1 MQNAQTLLILGS
13 RLNIRQVSYNWK
25 AFASRAFKIQVDVDP
40 AELVKPTV
48 VPDLAVQC
56 DLGVFLEELD
66 RRLDSSEYDSSRHSA
81 WLEWCKE
88 RRRRYPVVAAKYRTP
103 DGPINPY
110 HFADIVFQKLTGDDV
125 VVSANASGCII
136 PFQVAHI
143 KKGMR
148 LFSNSGSAS
157 MGYDSPAAVGAAVAG
172 NGKRVIC
179 FAGDGSI
186 QLNIQ
191 ELQTIV
197 HHRLPIKI
205 FVINN
210 NGYLSIRST
219 QQTFFENFVGESP
232 ASGVSFPDM
241 VKVAEAY
248 GLKAIRIER
257 KPFVSA
263 IDEALNEKGPV
274 LCDVVVDP
282 NQGFEPR
289 MKSSALPDGTI
300 VSPRTRRHVPLPG
313 PR

>member
-148 LFSNSGSAS
+148 LFPELGIRFHGLRSPCGRGSCR
-157 MGYDSPAAVGAAVAG
+157 GGE
-172 NGKRVIC
+172 RE
-179 FAGDGSI
+179 AGDM
-186 QLNIQ
+186 
-191 ELQTIV
+191 
-197 HHRLPIKI
+197 
-205 FVINN
+205 F
-210 NGYLSIRST
+210 
-219 QQTFFENFVGESP
+219 
-232 ASGVSFPDM
+232 
-241 VKVAEAY
+241 
-248 GLKAIRIER
+248 
-257 KPFVSA
+257 
-263 IDEALNEKGPV
+263 
-274 LCDVVVDP
+274 
-282 NQGFEPR
+282 
-289 MKSSALPDGTI
+289 
-300 VSPRTRRHVPLPG
+300 RR
-313 PR
+313 